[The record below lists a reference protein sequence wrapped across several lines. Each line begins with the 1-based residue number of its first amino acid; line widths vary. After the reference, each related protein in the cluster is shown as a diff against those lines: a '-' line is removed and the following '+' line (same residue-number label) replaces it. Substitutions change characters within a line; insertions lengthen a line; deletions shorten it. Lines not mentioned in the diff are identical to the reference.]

1 MRTRLITIMVK
12 MIIAVTT
19 ERNVIVFVFYSLK
32 FLKTQQN
39 IM

>member
-19 ERNVIVFVFYSLK
+19 ERNVIVFVFYPLK